1 LCGSC
6 FIIQHL
12 FQPIERREAF
22 ASFQGVQDAR
32 NNKMALINSVF
43 RRKFPLL
50 LSGGLLAVHSLTAQQ
65 VLAAEQFDCQA
76 DASGGWACAP
86 RAGSAALPQRPVAR
100 AAAVGSTAAADQP
113 VVVDSGAAAVLASG
127 TDFSRLDWVPR
138 EKLSEAQLAEIGP
151 WCSGGYVEPRRPGM
165 NDDTPMSE
173 APMYLSAKA
182 TRYAQEEQVATL
194 AGNVVLRQ
202 SSMQIEA
209 DEANL
214 YQLEN
219 RGELVGNVRLREN
232 GMLVVGERAQL
243 QLDNGE
249 ARIEEAEFVLHAAH
263 ARGAADYIK
272 RQEDAVVVLKDGTYT
287 SCPPGSNAWHLR
299 GNNIK
304 LDPATGFG
312 TATNVTLRVKDVPV
326 FYTPY
331 LYFPID
337 DRRQSGFLA
346 PSMSSSS
353 NNGFSLV
360 TPYYFNLAPNY
371 DATLYPRFMSDRGL
385 LMQGDARYMTENS
398 QGMLS
403 GAYLD
408 DQNDDNKD
416 QPKYQQ
422 DRYLVSWQHTQ
433 GLQNRLLGQV
443 DYTDI
448 SDPYYFQDLGTDLEV
463 AAQTYVNQQGELTW
477 RGDSYTA
484 RLNAQAYELAT
495 VTDVSPYERLP
506 QITLDGLLPFQPGGL
521 QFGYA
526 TEYVSFQRNLD
537 EYTFAGVNSPDTN
550 LSGLNRADGDRTHVQ
565 PGISLPM
572 STSWGYLTPAAKY
585 LYTDYSLDLDQ
596 RGRNDLSAAGTEYS
610 SSQDRSVGIYSVDSG
625 LYFDRDTSLFGTAL
639 RQTLEPRLYY
649 LYVPYKDQSDLP
661 IFDTA
666 ETVFS
671 YDALWRENRFVGRDR
686 IGDANQLSVGTG
698 TRFIEQN
705 GFERASMAIGQAF
718 YFADREVQM
727 PGLEP
732 VDASQ
737 SPTALNGQYRF
748 NRDWRLSSDYAYDSD
763 RGSTSS
769 GSLLFHYQPE
779 KEPGKV
785 FNAGYRYRNDTVTY
799 NSQTGT
805 YEYNNPEYKIDQ
817 SDMSFIWPTF
827 PQWSAIGRWQYDY
840 NQSRTLEAFGGFEYD
855 SCCWKVRLINR
866 YWVEYDDFN
875 LSRERQGDRG
885 IFLQIVLK
893 GLGGVVGNQVD
904 SFLNQ
909 GIQGYRER
917 EDQAF

>member
-1 LCGSC
+1 
-6 FIIQHL
+6 
-12 FQPIERREAF
+12 
-22 ASFQGVQDAR
+22 
-32 NNKMALINSVF
+32 MALINSVF

-50 LSGGLLAVHSLTAQQ
+50 LGGGLLAMHSLTAQQ
-65 VLAAEQFDCQA
+65 VLAAEQFSCQA

-86 RAGSAALPQRPVAR
+86 RAGSAAVAPRPVAR
-100 AAAVGSTAAADQP
+100 SAAVGSTAAVDQP
-113 VVVDSGAAAVLASG
+113 VVVGAGAAVALASG
-127 TDFSRLDWVPR
+127 PDFSRLDWVPR

-263 ARGAADYIK
+263 ARGSADYIK
-272 RQEDAVVVLKDGTYT
+272 RQEDAVVLLKDGSYT
-287 SCPPGSNAWHLR
+287 SCPPGSDAWHLR

-385 LMQGDARYMTENS
+385 LMQGDFRYLTQSS

-408 DQNDDNKD
+408 DQNDDNED
-416 QPKYQQ
+416 QPKYQS
-422 DRYLVSWQHTQ
+422 DRYLMSWQHTQ
-433 GLQNRLLGQV
+433 GLDQRLLGQV

-463 AAQTYVNQQGELTW
+463 SSQTFVNQQGELIW

-495 VTDVSPYERLP
+495 VNDVSPYERLP

-521 QFGYA
+521 QLGYA
-526 TEYVSFQRNLD
+526 TEYVSFQRDLD
-537 EYTFAGVNSPDTN
+537 EYTFNGVDSPDLN
-550 LSGLNRADGDRTHVQ
+550 LNGLNRADGDRAHVQ

-572 STSWGYLTPAAKY
+572 SSSWGYLTPGMKY

-596 RGRNDLSAAGTEYS
+596 QGRNDLTGSLAESTTAIRIARWPSTVWTVACTSIVIPACSAATCVRPS
-610 SSQDRSVGIYSVDSG
+610 SHGCTIYMCLMKIRKICRSLIRPKRCSAMTHYGARTVLSAGIG
-625 LYFDRDTSLFGTAL
+625 
-639 RQTLEPRLYY
+639 
-649 LYVPYKDQSDLP
+649 
-661 IFDTA
+661 
-666 ETVFS
+666 
-671 YDALWRENRFVGRDR
+671 
-686 IGDANQLSVGTG
+686 
-698 TRFIEQN
+698 
-705 GFERASMAIGQAF
+705 
-718 YFADREVQM
+718 
-727 PGLEP
+727 
-732 VDASQ
+732 
-737 SPTALNGQYRF
+737 
-748 NRDWRLSSDYAYDSD
+748 
-763 RGSTSS
+763 
-769 GSLLFHYQPE
+769 
-779 KEPGKV
+779 
-785 FNAGYRYRNDTVTY
+785 
-799 NSQTGT
+799 
-805 YEYNNPEYKIDQ
+805 
-817 SDMSFIWPTF
+817 
-827 PQWSAIGRWQYDY
+827 
-840 NQSRTLEAFGGFEYD
+840 
-855 SCCWKVRLINR
+855 
-866 YWVEYDDFN
+866 
-875 LSRERQGDRG
+875 
-885 IFLQIVLK
+885 
-893 GLGGVVGNQVD
+893 
-904 SFLNQ
+904 
-909 GIQGYRER
+909 
-917 EDQAF
+917 